1 LFIVKWDDPFIPFV
15 LNSLE
20 NNTDRRTYTTSGR
33 SLEGMLDGS
42 NWSISDLNVS
52 LFIIFMNDFW
62 YGSRPGM
69 PREGR
74 QSMADFYSLSYP
86 SLRSSSTVELT
97 NSIRGDYVLVRF
109 LMDYSSFVKTAHL
122 EVTRFNDSLSVSLFS
137 LFSFSWIKVSM
148 FLVSSTNTVSIYKS
162 VTFS

>member
-1 LFIVKWDDPFIPFV
+1 
-15 LNSLE
+15 
-20 NNTDRRTYTTSGR
+20 
-33 SLEGMLDGS
+33 
-42 NWSISDLNVS
+42 
-52 LFIIFMNDFW
+52 MNDFW

-109 LMDYSSFVKTAHL
+109 LMDWSSFVNTAHL